1 MSHSTNGLL
10 RRGSQGPA
18 VADVRARLLALAE
31 SYLPDRHRLEGA
43 DVQDDLYDESL
54 ERAVRSFQQQQGLIV
69 DGVVG
74 PETFSAIDG
83 ARWALGDRIL
93 RHLPGHLQHGEDV
106 RALQERLN
114 TLGFAAGRVDGFFG
128 ETTERAVRAF
138 QRAYGLTGDGSVG
151 PDTLRAFTDLQ
162 RSVSGGSSTVLRERE
177 RVRRSGQSLSG
188 RTVVLDPGHGGD
200 DPGARSSGM
209 TEADIMLDLAR
220 RIEGRLT
227 AIGVDVVYTRTE
239 GTCPSEE
246 DRAAIANEVG
256 ADVLLS
262 LHCDSHDHVDASGVA
277 TFFFGRDRGGSW
289 SPVGEHL
296 ADLILREVV
305 ARTSLSNCRSHGRS
319 WALLQR
325 TTMPAVRIEA
335 GYLSHPHDAALLADA
350 AFRDTL
356 AEAILV
362 SLQRVYLGEDDTNQT
377 GVLRLGDLRAYLASR
392 G

>member
-188 RTVVLDPGHGGD
+188 RTVVLDPGHGGG

-246 DRAAIANEVG
+246 DRAAIANGVG

-277 TFFFGRDRGGSW
+277 TFFFGRDRGSSW

-350 AFRDTL
+350 SFRDTL